1 MSCRAKYVHLE
12 LVEKV
17 QKHPRVTALPPNV
30 LSIARL
36 KASLQGCHTVHP
48 MARSG
53 LGPCDAP
60 RAPPATNT
68 RGTHSSK
75 RARPVPGS
83 IPGLDHTLH
92 NTTPLP
98 FHPPASALYAFRRGL
113 ARRATPRTRLFCPT
127 LIIPIS
133 EHSPS
138 PSHNTATGNCNSC
151 HPWCQRRFDGLMSEY
166 EHLSL
171 GLNQVQ
177 ARPS

>member
-1 MSCRAKYVHLE
+1 MRPHYQPSGPEAPTTWPFTEIVILESIRGWRLDGCRCCERGEVGFVSCRAKYVHLE

-60 RAPPATNT
+60 RAPPAPST

-98 FHPPASALYAFRRGL
+98 FHPPTSALYAFRRGL
-113 ARRATPRTRLFCPT
+113 ARRATPRTRLF
-127 LIIPIS
+127 
-133 EHSPS
+133 
-138 PSHNTATGNCNSC
+138 
-151 HPWCQRRFDGLMSEY
+151 
-166 EHLSL
+166 
-171 GLNQVQ
+171 
-177 ARPS
+177 

>member
-1 MSCRAKYVHLE
+1 MHLE

-17 QKHPRVTALPPNV
+17 QKHPRVTALTPIV

-83 IPGLDHTLH
+83 IPGLDHCYTPPH
-92 NTTPLP
+92 HTTP
-98 FHPPASALYAFRRGL
+98 HHTTPPRSTPSAAAWRVARPRARVYFDRLSLFQSQNTPNRHHTTLQL
-113 ARRATPRTRLFCPT
+113 A
-127 LIIPIS
+127 
-133 EHSPS
+133 
-138 PSHNTATGNCNSC
+138 TATRVTHGVN
-151 HPWCQRRFDGLMSEY
+151 DGWT
-166 EHLSL
+166 
-171 GLNQVQ
+171 VW
-177 ARPS
+177 